1 MAFFRTV
8 TQKEKPMSTSRTWLP
23 CVASLLLLSACATD
37 GASVRAEKPQVVTLD
52 RALADADAAL
62 VAGQVEKAHTILKSA
77 ATNYPA
83 DKTPWLHM
91 AQMKF
96 DRASYGEAIINA
108 QEALQRDPNDKLG
121 NSIVAVSGLRLST
134 KALADL
140 SQQNNL
146 SGSLRSEAQD
156 LAKLLRTSLGE
167 DVLVPSARKPAPV
180 PVAPPAKKTTAS
192 GPASKNNNQTNNTDP
207 FGGLK

>member
-1 MAFFRTV
+1 
-8 TQKEKPMSTSRTWLP
+8 MSTSKTWLP
-23 CVASLLLLSACATD
+23 CLASLLLLTACATD
-37 GASVRAEKPQVVTLD
+37 GALVRSDKSQVPPLD

-62 VAGQVEKAHTILKSA
+62 TAGRVDKAQGILKNA
-77 ATNYPA
+77 AVSYPT

-91 AQMKF
+91 AQIKF
-96 DRASYGEAIINA
+96 DRASYGEAILNA

-121 NSIVAVSGLRLST
+121 NSIIAVSGLRLST
-134 KALADL
+134 RALADL

-146 SGSLRSEAQD
+146 NGSLRSEAQD

-167 DVLVPSARKPAPV
+167 EVLVPTSNSASRKASV
-180 PVAPPAKKTTAS
+180 PAPPAVKKAAPTAS
-192 GPASKNNNQTNNTDP
+192 GKNSNSTSDP